1 MQSGSTYA
9 SHEDASTSGTLV
21 VRGQRDDPESPR
33 TPKSRLGMPE
43 RSSTSS
49 FEDSATNLS
58 EVLYLS
64 YNTLVLPSFSYF

>member
-9 SHEDASTSGTLV
+9 SFEDASTSGTIV

-33 TPKSRLGMPE
+33 TPKSKLGMPE

-58 EVLYLS
+58 EV
-64 YNTLVLPSFSYF
+64 SFIYHLLLM